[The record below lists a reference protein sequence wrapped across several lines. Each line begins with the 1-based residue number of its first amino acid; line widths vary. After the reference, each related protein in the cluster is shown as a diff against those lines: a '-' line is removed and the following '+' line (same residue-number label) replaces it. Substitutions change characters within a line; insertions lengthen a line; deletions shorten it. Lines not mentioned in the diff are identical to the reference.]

1 MSNYATEIIELGANI
16 NYEPTFIRTDNR
28 LPANVPTTLGYLQI
42 GELQQYGN
50 AKGPIFRIEFADTTS
65 IATATHV
72 KIWGLNNVDIN
83 APLYPVAY
91 LQTWRPILDIY
102 VKKFIFC
109 DSAGIEVDEEGNYT
123 VIGYKRHTIPT
134 VF

>member
-1 MSNYATEIIELGANI
+1 MSNYATEIINLEAGI

-50 AKGPIFRIEFADTTS
+50 ARGPLFRIEFADTS
-65 IATATHV
+65 AVTASHV
-72 KIWGLNNVDIN
+72 KILGLDNNDIN
-83 APLYPVAY
+83 APIYPIAY
-91 LQTWRPILDIY
+91 LQNWRPILDVY
-102 VKKFIFC
+102 LKKFIFC
-109 DSAGIEVDEEGNYT
+109 DAGGTEIIEDPANYAI
-123 VIGYKRHTIPT
+123 IGYKRKTMPT

>member
-1 MSNYATEIIELGANI
+1 MTNYSTEIIEIFAGT
-16 NYEPTFIRTDNR
+16 NYEPTFIRTDKR
-28 LPANVPTTLGYLQI
+28 LPSNVPTSLGYYQI

-50 AKGPIFRIEFADTTS
+50 ARGPIFRVEFADTSTVS
-65 IATATHV
+65 ASHV
-72 KIWGLNNVDIN
+72 KIWGLDNDDTN

-91 LQTWRPILDIY
+91 LQNWRPILDIY

-109 DSAGIEVDEEGNYT
+109 TSAGVEVDEEGNYT
-123 VIGYKRHTIPT
+123 VIGYKKKTLPT

>member
-1 MSNYATEIIELGANI
+1 MTNYATEIINLEAGI
-16 NYEPTFIRTDNR
+16 NYSPTFVRTDKR
-28 LPANVPTTLGYLQI
+28 RSANEPSALGYYQI
-42 GELQQYGN
+42 GELAQYGN
-50 AKGPIFRIEFADTTS
+50 ARGPVFKIEFADTS
-65 IATATHV
+65 SVTASHV
-72 KIWGLNNVDIN
+72 KIWGLDNDDTN

-109 DSAGIEVDEEGNYT
+109 DSTGVEADEEGNYT
-123 VIGYKRHTIPT
+123 VIGYKKKVLPT

>member
-1 MSNYATEIIELGANI
+1 MSNYATEIINLEAGI

-50 AKGPIFRIEFADTTS
+50 ARGPLFRIEFADTS
-65 IATATHV
+65 AVTASHV
-72 KIWGLNNVDIN
+72 KILGLDNDDLN
-83 APLYPVAY
+83 APIYPIAY
-91 LQTWRPILDIY
+91 LQTWRPILDVY
-102 VKKFIFC
+102 LKKFIFC
-109 DSAGIEVDEEGNYT
+109 DAGGTEFIEDPADYVI
-123 VIGYKRHTIPT
+123 IGYKRKTMPT

>member
-1 MSNYATEIIELGANI
+1 MSNYATEIINLEAGI

-72 KIWGLNNVDIN
+72 KIWGLNNDDPN

-109 DSAGIEVDEEGNYT
+109 DSAGVEVDEEGNYT
-123 VIGYKRHTIPT
+123 VIGYKRHTMPT